1 MTVPPRPAFDP
12 EGAAQRL
19 FERVACAARLD
30 PSDRWVGGYADY
42 EWDHLRLALRAYGVE
57 AANRDVLEFGCN
69 VGGSAVVL
77 AALGA
82 RVTGIDIDPALVAIA
97 GANLQRHRL
106 AGAVRHV
113 PAGQDL
119 PLADASFDLV
129 IANSVLEY
137 VDPAR
142 LDAVLA
148 ELHRLLRP
156 GGRLFICGTASRL
169 ALRERHS
176 GRWLVNYLP
185 RAVDRLTGRV
195 LQRGLS
201 PWLLMRGLRGRF
213 CEEGGGNWLAAR
225 RAIHGGVPI
234 AGKIYALLSKLTNC
248 PPGLIA
254 PYIELMLR
262 KSESGGAVGTI
273 HRQSKRPEMR
283 QFLRWL
289 CSRLQW

>member
-1 MTVPPRPAFDP
+1 MTAPLRPAFDA
-12 EGAAQRL
+12 EGAAQRR
-19 FERVACAARLD
+19 FEHAACTAGLD
-30 PSDRWVGGYADY
+30 PADRWVGGYADY
-42 EWDHLRLALRAYGVE
+42 EWDHLRLALRAYGIE
-57 AANRDVLEFGCN
+57 TANRDVLEFGCN

-97 GANLQRHRL
+97 EANLQRHGL
-106 AGAVRHV
+106 AGAMRHV
-113 PAGQDL
+113 PAGQGL

-148 ELHRLLRP
+148 ELHRILRP
-156 GGRLFICGTASRL
+156 GGRLFICGTASCI

-185 RAVDRLTGRV
+185 RAADRLFGRG

-213 CEEGGGNWLAAR
+213 STEGGAGWLAVRA
-225 RAIHGGVPI
+225 AIHGHVPV
-234 AGKIYALLSKLTNC
+234 AGKIGALLGKLTRL

-254 PYIELMLR
+254 PYIELLLR
-262 KSESGGAVGTI
+262 KAENGGEGGIRT
-273 HRQSKRPEMR
+273 HG
-283 QFLRWL
+283 
-289 CSRLQW
+289 